1 MSDEIK
7 KQLGKRLKQLREQKG
22 LTQEALAELVDVN
35 VNSLSYIERGINF
48 IKSDTLDK
56 ICNALNISPKQLF
69 DFDYNPLPGGDLKKI
84 LHKML
89 DENPDKLNDI
99 YKILNGFL
107 N

>member
-7 KQLGKRLKQLREQKG
+7 KQFGKRVKYFREQRG
-22 LTQEALAELVDVN
+22 LTQEALAEILDVN
-35 VNSLSYIERGINF
+35 INSMSYIERGINF

-56 ICNALNISPKQLF
+56 LCHALNITPKQLF
-69 DFDYNPLPGGDLKKI
+69 DFNYCPLSNTDLKAGI
-84 LHKML
+84 NKML

-107 N
+107 S